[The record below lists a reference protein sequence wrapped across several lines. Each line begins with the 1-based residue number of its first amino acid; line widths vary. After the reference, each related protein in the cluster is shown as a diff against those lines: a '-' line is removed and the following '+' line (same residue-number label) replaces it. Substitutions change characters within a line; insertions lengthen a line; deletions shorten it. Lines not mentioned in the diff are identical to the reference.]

1 MRKIILTGVAS
12 LFALGL
18 ADESALAMGGM
29 GGPSD
34 AWGSPYALYAPQTYN
49 PPPGW
54 GSVEG
59 RSAYEG
65 RAAAPVDCHGDR
77 ACEWRMRHGVH
88 QAPAQ

>member
-1 MRKIILTGVAS
+1 MRTILLIGVAS
-12 LFALGL
+12 LFL
-18 ADESALAMGGM
+18 AGVAQDSALAMGGE

-54 GSVEG
+54 GPLEG

-65 RAAAPVDCHGDR
+65 QAVAPIDCHGDR
-77 ACEWRMRHGVH
+77 ACERHMRKRVH
-88 QAPAQ
+88 PAPAQ